1 MMRAPRVLSRLGLA
15 LVAVCLIAACTSD
28 DGRRARV
35 QEPQPKPIG
44 RQVGDYKVG
53 KPYQIAGVW
62 YYPKVDY
69 EYRATGIAS
78 WYGPG
83 FHGRRTANGETYDQ
97 FAMTAAH
104 PTLPMPSVV
113 RVTNLE
119 NGRAVSVRIN
129 DRGPFKNGR
138 IIDLSRRAAQL
149 LGFERKGTAK
159 VRVEILEEESRQH
172 AVLAQ
177 NKQLAQNRGG
187 EAAPEAAPVTS
198 VTAAPLPSPGASG
211 AGQVAAAPA
220 DGSGAAA
227 TRASM
232 DIEAVPWPDGRV
244 RRISVRP
251 SQIYIQAGAFLRRDN
266 ATRLSVRLSGMGR
279 TRVVPARV
287 GSQRFY
293 RVQLGPIRSVN
304 DADRRLKA
312 MIASGYTDA
321 RLVVE

>member
-177 NKQLAQNRGG
+177 NKQLAQSSGG

-198 VTAAPLPSPGASG
+198 VTAAPLPAPGG
-211 AGQVAAAPA
+211 GGNQVAAAPA
-220 DGSGAAA
+220 GASGGGTA
-227 TRASM
+227 RVSM
-232 DIEAVPWPDGRV
+232 DVDAVPWPDGRV
-244 RRISVRP
+244 KRTSVRA
-251 SQIYIQAGAFLRRDN
+251 SRIYIQAGAFLRRDN
-266 ATRLSVRLSGMGR
+266 ATRLSVRLSGLGK

-287 GSQRFY
+287 GTQRFY
-293 RVQLGPIRSVN
+293 RVQLGPLSSVN

-312 MIASGYTDA
+312 LIASGYTGA

>member
-1 MMRAPRVLSRLGLA
+1 M
-15 LVAVCLIAACTSD
+15 
-28 DGRRARV
+28 
-35 QEPQPKPIG
+35 G

-69 EYRATGIAS
+69 DYRATGIAS

-97 FAMTAAH
+97 FALTAAH

-119 NGRAVSVRIN
+119 NGRVISVRIN

-159 VRVEILEEESRQH
+159 VRVEIQEEESRQH

-177 NKQLAQNRGG
+177 NKQLAENRGG
-187 EAAPEAAPVTS
+187 AAAPEAAPVTS
-198 VTAAPLPSPGASG
+198 VTAAPLPAPGG
-211 AGQVAAAPA
+211 GGNQVAAAPA
-220 DGSGAAA
+220 GESGGGGA
-227 TRASM
+227 RVSM
-232 DIEAVPWPDGRV
+232 DVDAVAWPDGRI
-244 RRISVRP
+244 RRTSVRP
-251 SQIYIQAGAFLRRDN
+251 SQIYIQAGSFLRRDN
-266 ATRLSVRLSGMGR
+266 ATRLSVRLSGLGK

-287 GSQRFY
+287 GTQRFY
-293 RVQLGPIRSVN
+293 RVQLGPMRSVN

-312 MIASGYTDA
+312 LIASGHTDA